1 MQFNKRKFNNLYTI
15 IKNDYDKTFSIS
27 VEGLCTEIDFN
38 DNNNINIY
46 SIFNPEFLATE
57 NKFKFTYNVTPSLKV
72 MNLYIVKSDYL
83 KTFLEM
89 LKYFSYK
96 NIENNEINPEQK
108 RILTCLELIKE
119 ISITKDLYK
128 YFLSK
133 RSDDNAIPQIIAQ
146 IVNNMSNK
154 KISLNEFNNIINS
167 NNYIKESFNALVEEI
182 KNIAPVI

>member
-27 VEGLCTEIDFN
+27 VEGLHAEIDFN
-38 DNNNINIY
+38 NNNNINIY

-72 MNLYIVKSDYL
+72 MNLYTIKSDYL

-108 RILTCLELIKE
+108 RILTCLE
-119 ISITKDLYK
+119 
-128 YFLSK
+128 
-133 RSDDNAIPQIIAQ
+133 
-146 IVNNMSNK
+146 
-154 KISLNEFNNIINS
+154 
-167 NNYIKESFNALVEEI
+167 
-182 KNIAPVI
+182 